1 MAGDVVEDVISAPNK
16 DFRLPGEGMMS
27 ASDKDF
33 GLSNQGLMSM
43 SNEGLMGD
51 EKRFRLEDFS
61 LLTTIGTG
69 TFARVCLCQEEHTR
83 DYYALKVMAKHDL
96 VRQKQVAHVKSEKS
110 ILEQV
115 NHPFLL
121 ELLWSHQDSSFLYML
136 FPYVVGGELFSYLR
150 RAGNFPAATTLFYS
164 AEIVSALEYLHSL
177 CIIYRDL
184 KPENLLL
191 DSDGHLKIIDF
202 GFAKRVTDRTWTL
215 CGTPE
220 YLAPEIIQA
229 RGHNKAVDWW
239 ALGILLYEMLVGY
252 PPFFDSNP
260 FGLYEKILLNKVV
273 WPRNPVDPLARNLVT
288 RLLVLDAN
296 KRLGNLRNGAQ
307 DVKKHR
313 FFKTIDWEGVRS
325 KELKPPIV
333 PKFGF
338 SGDTRNFEEYAETD
352 WINVPEA
359 SAKEER
365 LFRDF

>member
-1 MAGDVVEDVISAPNK
+1 
-16 DFRLPGEGMMS
+16 
-27 ASDKDF
+27 
-33 GLSNQGLMSM
+33 
-43 SNEGLMGD
+43 
-51 EKRFRLEDFS
+51 
-61 LLTTIGTG
+61 
-69 TFARVCLCQEEHTR
+69 
-83 DYYALKVMAKHDL
+83 
-96 VRQKQVAHVKSEKS
+96 
-110 ILEQV
+110 
-115 NHPFLL
+115 
-121 ELLWSHQDSSFLYML
+121 
-136 FPYVVGGELFSYLR
+136 
-150 RAGNFPAATTLFYS
+150 
-164 AEIVSALEYLHSL
+164 
-177 CIIYRDL
+177 
-184 KPENLLL
+184 
-191 DSDGHLKIIDF
+191 
-202 GFAKRVTDRTWTL
+202 L

-273 WPRNPVDPLARNLVT
+273 WPRNPVDPLARNLVS

-313 FFKTIDWEGVRS
+313 FFKTIDWDGVRS

-338 SGDTRNFEEYAETD
+338 LGDTRNFEEYAETD